1 MRNSVRFT
9 DRASSAIKA
18 ARDAAASLGHS
29 YVGTEHLLLG
39 VAAET
44 DGLGA
49 RVLSSLGL
57 NMAKLTRAAVEVS
70 GSGAPGGPE
79 QGLTANGRSALEHAS
94 QDARRLGHGYVGT
107 EHILLGV
114 LRVPGCAGVRAL
126 ELAGTETD
134 ELFNAILALFG
145 QSENRPGRSGQ

>member
-44 DGLGA
+44 DGLG
-49 RVLSSLGL
+49 
-57 NMAKLTRAAVEVS
+57 
-70 GSGAPGGPE
+70 GACE
-79 QGLTANGRSALEHAS
+79 
-94 QDARRLGHGYVGT
+94 LGHVQAEG
-107 EHILLGV
+107 
-114 LRVPGCAGVRAL
+114 
-126 ELAGTETD
+126 
-134 ELFNAILALFG
+134 
-145 QSENRPGRSGQ
+145 